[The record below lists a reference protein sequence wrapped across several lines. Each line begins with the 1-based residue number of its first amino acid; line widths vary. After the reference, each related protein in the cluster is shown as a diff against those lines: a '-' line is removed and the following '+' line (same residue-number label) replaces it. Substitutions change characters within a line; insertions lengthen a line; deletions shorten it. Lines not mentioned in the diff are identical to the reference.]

1 MSVTQTI
8 EIVFHRRCLMFNR
21 VLNLFVDGV
30 LFSLVSEAGTRWC
43 SVRKLFLEISQNS
56 QESTCVGVSFLMKS
70 YRPEA
75 CKFIKKELQ
84 RRCFPLNF
92 AKFLRT
98 PFFVKHLWWL
108 LLSLLFLV
116 TLSTIIWQ
124 IVGKWI

>member
-56 QESTCVGVSFLMKS
+56 QENNCVGVSFLMKS
-70 YRPEA
+70 YKPEA
-75 CKFIKKELQ
+75 CKFIKKETPTQVLSFEF
-84 RRCFPLNF
+84 CEVFKNTFFCKTPLVAASVAFISGDFINNYL
-92 AKFLRT
+92 ANR
-98 PFFVKHLWWL
+98 
-108 LLSLLFLV
+108 
-116 TLSTIIWQ
+116 
-124 IVGKWI
+124 G